1 MEKIFKIMLLVVLAL
16 MITFGVAGIVQG
28 IMQKA
33 LHGVLI
39 GAFMLAIPYM
49 WYKEEHKND

>member
-16 MITFGVAGIVQG
+16 MIIFGVAGIVQG

-39 GAFMLAIPYM
+39 GAFMLAIPYA
-49 WYKEEHKND
+49 WYKEEHSDD

>member
-16 MITFGVAGIVQG
+16 MIIFGVAGIVQG

-39 GAFMLAIPYM
+39 GVFMLAIPYA
-49 WYKEEHKND
+49 WYREEHRDD

>member
-1 MEKIFKIMLLVVLAL
+1 METIFKIMLLVVLAL
-16 MITFGVAGIVQG
+16 MIIFGVAGIIQG

-39 GAFMLAIPYM
+39 GAVMLAIPYM
-49 WYKEEHKND
+49 WYKEEHKDD

>member
-1 MEKIFKIMLLVVLAL
+1 METVFKILLTLVLAML
-16 MITFGVAGIVQG
+16 IIFGVAGIVQG

-39 GAFMLAIPYM
+39 GAFMLAIPYA
-49 WYKEEHKND
+49 WYREEHSDD

>member
-16 MITFGVAGIVQG
+16 MIIFGVAGIVQG

-33 LHGVLI
+33 LHSVLI
-39 GAFMLAIPYM
+39 GAFMLAIPYA
-49 WYKEEHKND
+49 WYREEHSDD

>member
-1 MEKIFKIMLLVVLAL
+1 MEKIFKIMLLVVLGL
-16 MITFGVAGIVQG
+16 MIIFGVAGIVQG
-28 IMQKA
+28 IMQGA